1 MEKRYNEGFQ
11 VRKIGLL
18 TGIASLF
25 VFLGILIGMAWHLEA
40 AGVQTIPVEGTEVY
54 SAVEKT
60 LQMVNEYRAENNKE
74 PLQLDSSLTEVAM
87 VRAHELF
94 VLSEHSRPN
103 GKTVDSLL
111 ESAGLPSSAY
121 IGETIG
127 MSLYGYTAAEATAK
141 QGVDMFKSS
150 SAHAK
155 ILKTS
160 TYTHIGIGIVKTKGY
175 GTCYC
180 YVLTSAAVSGKTTTS
195 SSDRTDARDIEVTGK
210 YASLSVLPSNG
221 YSNLEYGDS
230 GVFRVLSSQPN
241 GQLAQRAVIPM
252 ARVSLISSD
261 PSIIQVNNAG
271 QYKVVGTGNVTIT
284 AMLPNGISG
293 DVLFTVEPCDLH
305 LANNIV
311 YLDGKTTQRYVG
323 WILKGWNFPYNY
335 TGTPVKP
342 TVTIYN
348 DLNDIWLTEGK
359 DFTVSYSKTTNE
371 GKESVE
377 STITVTGINGC
388 SGTQTCWYTIKAP
401 AITSLDVTCPETL
414 ELGTKGK
421 IEVTVH
427 PMDFESAYYIHN
439 LSTEVIDIDEKGV
452 ITPKAAGTARI
463 HVQASNSSV
472 LVEKEIEVV
481 WAKNQGSDM
490 GGSGTTG
497 SSSTETGSATTS
509 GSSATTGKTMIWTYT
524 SGTGWHWQE
533 EEPKQVIKPTLIKMT
548 KPTVTGASNVSNGIK
563 VTWKDASAA
572 KGYYVLRKTGKGKWT
587 KIATVKSGTRSYVDK
602 KAKNGIR
609 YSYTVQSYSGKSKS
623 SYDTTGKA
631 AYRLTNIKI
640 SSVKYRKSCKALVKW
655 KKNAKAMGYQIQYST
670 NKNFS
675 GATTRTVTG
684 AKKTSYTIS
693 GLSKNTK
700 YYVRVRAYYNK
711 GGMKSYTSWSGS
723 KTVKVTK

>member
-1 MEKRYNEGFQ
+1 MLNLYGNLKKH
-11 VRKIGLL
+11 VASIIIVSLL
-18 TGIASLF
+18 ALFSL
-25 VFLGILIGMAWHLEA
+25 VAIKKWEPN
-40 AGVQTIPVEGTEVY
+40 AGALTIPVEGTEVY

-103 GKTVDSLL
+103 GKTVDELL
-111 ESAGLPSSAY
+111 EKAGLPSSAY

-127 MSLYGYTAAEATAK
+127 MSLYGYAAAEATAK

-533 EEPKQVIKPTLIKMT
+533 EETSQTNQTSKAATNKLEN
-548 KPTVTGASNVSNGIK
+548 PTVTGASNVSNGIK
-563 VTWKDASAA
+563 VTWKDSSSV
-572 KGYYVLRKTGKGKWT
+572 KGYYILRKSGKGSWS
-587 KIATVKSGTRSYVDK
+587 KIATVKAGVRSYIDK
-602 KAKNGIR
+602 KAKNGTK
-609 YSYTVQSYSGKSKS
+609 YSYTVQSYSASAKSG
-623 SYDTTGKA
+623 YDKTGKA

-640 SSVKYRKSCKALVKW
+640 SSAKYKKSCKVVVKW
-655 KKNAKAMGYQIQYST
+655 KKNTKATGYQIQYST
-670 NKNFS
+670 KKSFANAKTLTVKGS
-675 GATTRTVTG
+675 G
-684 AKKTSYTIS
+684 KSSYTIS
-693 GLSKNTK
+693 KLAKNTK

-711 GGMKSYTSWSGS
+711 SSVKSYTSWSGT
-723 KTVKVTK
+723 KTAKVKK

>member
-1 MEKRYNEGFQ
+1 MLNLYGNLKKH
-11 VRKIGLL
+11 VASIIIVSLL
-18 TGIASLF
+18 ALFSL
-25 VFLGILIGMAWHLEA
+25 VAIKKWEPN
-40 AGVQTIPVEGTEVY
+40 AGALTIPVEGTEVY

-103 GKTVDSLL
+103 GKTVDELL
-111 ESAGLPSSAY
+111 EKAGLPSSAY

-127 MSLYGYTAAEATAK
+127 MSLYGYAAAEATAK

-180 YVLTSAAVSGKTTTS
+180 YVLTNAAISGKTTAS
-195 SSDRTDARDIEVTGK
+195 SSDRTEAREIEVAGK
-210 YASLSVLPSNG
+210 YASLLVRPSNG
-221 YSNLEYGDS
+221 YSDLEYGDS
-230 GVFRVLSSQPN
+230 GVFRILSSQPN
-241 GQLAQRAVIPM
+241 GQLAQRAVISTSK
-252 ARVSLISSD
+252 VSLTSSN
-261 PSIIQVNNAG
+261 PSVLQVSGTG
-271 QYKVVGTGNVTIT
+271 QFKVVGTGT
-284 AMLPNGISG
+284 AMVTAS
-293 DVLFTVEPCDLH
+293 
-305 LANNIV
+305 LANGVSGSTTFSIERTDIKPSNYIIH
-311 YLDGKTTQRYVG
+311 LDGVKNQKYHTVMPAY
-323 WILKGWNFPYNY
+323 NFPYEY

-342 TVTIYN
+342 TVTIY
-348 DLNDIWLTEGK
+348 DSINDIWLTEGK
-359 DFTVSYSKTTNE
+359 DFIVAYSKDTNE
-371 GKESVE
+371 GKGSVE
-377 STITVTGINGC
+377 STITITGINGYT
-388 SGTQTCWYTIKAP
+388 GTKTCWYQINAPEIK
-401 AITSLDVTCPETL
+401 SLDVTCPETL

-427 PMDFESAYYIHN
+427 PMDFEGAYYIHN

-463 HVQASNSSV
+463 QVQASNSSV

-481 WAKNQGSDM
+481 CAKNQGSDM
-490 GGSGTTG
+490 GGPGTTS

-533 EEPKQVIKPTLIKMT
+533 EETSQTNQTSKAATNKLEN
-548 KPTVTGASNVSNGIK
+548 PTVTGASNVSNGIK
-563 VTWKDASAA
+563 VTWKDSSSV
-572 KGYYVLRKTGKGKWT
+572 KGYYILRKSGKGNWS
-587 KIATVKSGTRSYVDK
+587 KIATVKAGVRSYIDK
-602 KAKNGIR
+602 KAKNGTK
-609 YSYTVQSYSGKSKS
+609 YSYTVQSYSASTKSG
-623 SYDTTGKA
+623 YDKTGKT

-640 SSVKYRKSCKALVKW
+640 SSAKYKKSCKVVVKW
-655 KKNAKAMGYQIQYST
+655 KKNAKATGYQIQYST
-670 NKNFS
+670 KKNFS
-675 GATTRTVTG
+675 NAKTLTVKGAG
-684 AKKTSYTIS
+684 KSSYTIS
-693 GLSKNTK
+693 KLSKNTK

-711 GGMKSYTSWSGS
+711 SSVKSYTSWSGT
-723 KTVKVTK
+723 KTAKVKK